1 MHLILS
7 HENADFDAV
16 ASMLAAHKLYPDGLP
31 VLTERQNR
39 NVASFLALY
48 RNGLPFIS
56 RDDYQAGRIRQI
68 TLVDARRPPQLRG
81 VKPTTP
87 LRIIDHHPL
96 TDELG
101 EHETFTGDEV
111 GANTT
116 LMVEMLQQHDITLTT
131 LEATL
136 LALGI
141 YEDTGSLLYGRTTP
155 RDIRAAAWLVEQ
167 GAALDT
173 VGKFLEPPLNDE
185 QQALLEMLI
194 TAGES
199 RVIQGYTVIVAAAKL
214 DHYLSEISSVAHRLR
229 EMLDPAALF
238 VIVEMPEAIHL
249 VCRSTDDAIDAGE
262 IARAFDGGGHER
274 AAAATL
280 HGLSREQAV
289 EKLWELVSQH
299 IHVAPSVPRVR
310 DLMSLGIRTIDASAH
325 INDLVSR
332 LRRIGHEGFPVVE
345 NGQIVGLLTRRD
357 ADRALEHKL
366 GNVPVR
372 DIMNSGS
379 VTVTPD
385 DTVLTLQQRMVESGW
400 GQIPVVNSAGKL
412 IGIVTRTDLIKH
424 WARMHPTASTPPPEE
439 VTDEQINSVL
449 GVPAGTL
456 IRAVAAHAQTSGVG
470 VFMVGG
476 GARDLLLGRRNL
488 DIDFVVEGDAIAFA
502 DSLRARFGGDVNSFR
517 PFGTAKWRLNAEAIE
532 ALGIPSAALP
542 DHIDFAT
549 ARNEFYEHPTALPTV
564 YSGSIKL
571 DLGRRDF
578 TLNTLAVQL
587 SPAALKGR
595 IVDYYGGL
603 RDLRGGVIRA
613 LHSLSFVD
621 DPTRILRAV
630 RFERRL
636 GFTIEPRT
644 AELIHTALPMLGR
657 ITGERVRNELTLML
671 REPEP
676 EYTLLVLQERGIL
689 RAIHPALVIGEQ
701 IISQFERARSADRF
715 VPVDDITDLYWHLIA
730 THVEPAALS
739 SVCERLV
746 FARAKSRSMQ
756 QAVWLLRN
764 ADKLENPALSPS
776 AIVEKLDEIPDLALF
791 AVWISLENLF
801 VQNRIQQYA
810 TNWRFVQAATNGDTL
825 RDMGL
830 PPGPCFGR
838 LLHRLRSA
846 RLDGEVKDD
855 GEEAALLHRLVEEGY
870 CDDGA

>member
-16 ASMLAAHKLYPDGLP
+16 ASMLAAHKLYPDGVP
-31 VLTERQNR
+31 VLSERLNR
-39 NVASFLALY
+39 NVAGFIALY
-48 RNGLPFIS
+48 QNGLPFVA
-56 RDDYQAGRIRQI
+56 REDYRPGRIRLI

-96 TDELG
+96 SDELAD
-101 EHETFTGDEV
+101 HESFTGEVV

-116 LMVEMLQQHDITLTT
+116 LLVEELQRKNIMLTT

-141 YEDTGSLLYGRTTP
+141 YEDTGSLLYDKTTP
-155 RDIRAAAWLVEQ
+155 RDVRAAAWLLEQ
-167 GAALDT
+167 DASLDT
-173 VGKFLEPPLNDE
+173 VRKFLEPPLNDE
-185 QQALLEMLI
+185 QQTLLETLI
-194 TAGES
+194 AAAES
-199 RVIQGYTVIVAAAKL
+199 RVIQGYMVTVASAKI
-214 DHYLSEISSVAHRLR
+214 DRYLSEISAVAHRLR

-238 VIVEMPEAIHL
+238 VIVEMPGAIHM

-280 HGLSREQAV
+280 HGITREEAAK
-289 EKLWELVSQH
+289 KLWDLVSTH
-299 IHVAPSVPRVR
+299 IRVAPSVPRVS
-310 DLMSLGIRTIDASAH
+310 DLMSLGIRTIDANARLS
-325 INDLVSR
+325 DLVSR

-357 ADRALEHKL
+357 ADRALEHNL
-366 GNVPVR
+366 GSVR
-372 DIMNSGS
+372 VREIMNGGNI
-379 VTVTPD
+379 TVTPD

-400 GQIPVVNSAGKL
+400 GQIPVVNNSGKP

-424 WARMHPTASTPPPEE
+424 WARTHPTVPAPPPEQ
-439 VTDEQINSVL
+439 VSDEQIDSVL
-449 GVPAGTL
+449 GASAGRL
-456 IRAVAAHAQTSGVG
+456 IRAVAEHAQTSGTG

-476 GARDLLLGRRNL
+476 VVRDLLLGRKNL
-488 DIDFVVEGDAIAFA
+488 DIDFVIEGDAISFA
-502 DSLRARFGGDVNSFR
+502 DSLCARYGGSISSFR
-517 PFGTAKWRLNAEAIE
+517 PFGTAKWRLGDGAAQ
-532 ALGIPSAALP
+532 ALELPSGSLP

-587 SPAALKGR
+587 SPKALKGQ
-595 IVDYYGGL
+595 IIDYYGGL
-603 RDLRGGVIRA
+603 RDLRSGLIRA

-671 REPEP
+671 RERDPAQ
-676 EYTLLVLQERGIL
+676 TLLLLQARGIL
-689 RAIHPALVIGEQ
+689 SAIHPALVVHET
-701 IISQFERARSADRF
+701 IISQFERANTSEPF
-715 VPVDDITDLYWHLIA
+715 VPVKDITHLYWHIIA
-730 THVEPAALS
+730 THIAPESLVDVL
-739 SVCERLV
+739 ERLRFSKPQIEAMV
-746 FARAKSRSMQ
+746 K
-756 QAVWLLRN
+756 AVRLLRQ
-764 ADKLENPALSPS
+764 AQTLEDSALQPS
-776 AIVEKLDEIPDLALF
+776 VIVERLDGIPDLALLTVGIVF
-791 AVWISLENLF
+791 ENLF
-801 VQNRIQQYA
+801 VQNRIRQYA
-810 TNWRFVQAATNGDTL
+810 TEWRYVRVATDGHTL
-825 RDMGL
+825 HQMGL
-830 PPGPCFGR
+830 KPGPCYGR
-838 LLHRLRSA
+838 LLHRLRAA

-855 GEEAALLHRLVEEGY
+855 GEETALLHRLVEEGI
-870 CDDGA
+870 CNDSA